1 MKMKSILMAFS
12 LAAAVQMN
20 GQTKETT
27 IPLEVT
33 RFFFSSL
40 AVGPATFRDFATS
53 PLFYKSSALSGQIAW
68 TKVKGRYERKWS
80 LRTSIASAKPVL
92 PELEF
97 TGPKTSALFSSSDI
111 AYQQLR
117 PWPRFNKGKWS
128 YYLGGMGISTLNFRT
143 NQALGNSSVGIEAF
157 FNVMAAGKVSYD
169 LSHEK
174 TGTRK
179 FLWIKR
185 ELKPTT
191 RALSLQFNIGLLN
204 ANYRQA
210 YDYKG
215 FPEVNGSKLNPFN
228 LVLNSSAW
236 AVNGTRFSSELE
248 FRRYQTGGNAVSW
261 SYVWDALSAPGREHL
276 FQMSAHRIQ
285 LTLHFNR
292 KK

>member
-1 MKMKSILMAFS
+1 MKMKSILMVFS
-12 LAAAVQMN
+12 LVAALQLH
-20 GQTKETT
+20 GQTTETT
-27 IPLEVT
+27 IPVEVT
-33 RFFFSSL
+33 RVFSSSL
-40 AVGPATFRDFATS
+40 AAGPSTFRDFATS

-68 TKVKGRYERKWS
+68 TKSKEKCERKWS
-80 LRTSIASAKPVL
+80 MRSSIASTKPIL
-92 PELEF
+92 PELEI
-97 TGPKTSALFSSSDI
+97 PAAKTKALFSSSDI
-111 AYQQLR
+111 AYQNLR

-128 YYLGGMGISTLNFRT
+128 YYLGGVGMSTLNFRM
-143 NQALGNSSVGIEAF
+143 NQALGNSAVGIEAF
-157 FNVMAAGKVSYD
+157 FNAMAAAKMSYD

-179 FLWIKR
+179 LLWMKR
-185 ELKPTT
+185 EVKPTT

-215 FPEVNGSKLNPFN
+215 FPEVNGAKLNPFN

-248 FRRYQTGGNAVSW
+248 FRRYQSGGNAVSW

>member
-1 MKMKSILMAFS
+1 MKMKSILMVFS
-12 LAAAVQMN
+12 LAAALQLH

-33 RFFFSSL
+33 RFFSSSL
-40 AVGPATFRDFATS
+40 AVGPATFRDYATS
-53 PLFYKSSALSGQIAW
+53 PLFYKGSALSGQIAW
-68 TKVKGRYERKWS
+68 TKVKDRYERKWS
-80 LRTSIASAKPVL
+80 MRCSFAPTKPLL
-92 PELEF
+92 PELEN
-97 TGPKTSALFSSSDI
+97 PAQKVSALFSTLDI

-128 YYLGGMGISTLNFRT
+128 YYLGGVGMSTLNFRA
-143 NQALGNSSVGIEAF
+143 NKALGNSAVGIEAF
-157 FNVMAAGKVSYD
+157 FNAMAAGKVSYD

-191 RALSLQFNIGLLN
+191 RSLSLQFNIGLLN

-215 FPEVNGSKLNPFN
+215 FPEVNGAKLNPLN

-248 FRRYQTGGNAVSW
+248 FRRYQVGGNAVSW

>member
-1 MKMKSILMAFS
+1 MKMKSILMVFS
-12 LAAAVQMN
+12 LTASLQLN
-20 GQTKETT
+20 GQATETT
-27 IPLEVT
+27 LPVVAT
-33 RFFFSSL
+33 RFFSSSL

-53 PLFYKSSALSGQIAW
+53 PLFYNGSALSGQIAW
-68 TKVKGRYERKWS
+68 TKVKDRYERKWS
-80 LRTSIASAKPVL
+80 MRSSIASAKPLL
-92 PELEF
+92 PELEN
-97 TGPKTSALFSSSDI
+97 PAQKASALFSTSDI

-117 PWPRFNKGKWS
+117 PWSRFNKGKWS
-128 YYLGGMGISTLNFRT
+128 YYLGGVGISTLNFRT

-157 FNVMAAGKVSYD
+157 FNAMASGKVNYD

-179 FLWIKR
+179 FLWMKR
-185 ELKPTT
+185 EVKPTT

-228 LVLNSSAW
+228 LVLNSSGW
-236 AVNGTRFSSELE
+236 AFNGTRFSSELE
-248 FRRYQTGGNAVSW
+248 FRRYQAGGNAVSW
-261 SYVWDALSAPGREHL
+261 SYVWDALSATGREHL